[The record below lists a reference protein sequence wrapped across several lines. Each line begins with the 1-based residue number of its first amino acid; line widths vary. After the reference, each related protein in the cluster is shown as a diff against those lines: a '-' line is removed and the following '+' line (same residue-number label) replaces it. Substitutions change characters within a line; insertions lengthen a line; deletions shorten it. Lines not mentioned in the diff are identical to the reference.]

1 MPSTASTATR
11 QRAARD
17 ILVQIV
23 ARVFNLALG
32 VIVTGLVARTLGT
45 TLYGEWS
52 TIFVILGLV
61 GYFSSFGMEKVVIR
75 EVAAN
80 PELEHEWFGAMMF
93 VRFSLLIPVMIAS
106 VLAIVLLQ
114 RSHQMLVAGLI
125 LTATMPFD
133 GVGVLQLVF
142 QLRVDNRVPMLV
154 LTLRSVL
161 WAAAVALIY
170 FGGGGMVE
178 LAIAMAATNALAAIV
193 QAVAATRAMDRWPRP
208 SRKHLRGLVMV
219 GVPLGVAGVLIM
231 AYARIDQL
239 IVFQS
244 AGSHAAGLYGAVYGI
259 LDQAHFVPI
268 SILTTL
274 TPIIAASWPRDP
286 GRMFRTVR
294 LAAEM
299 MAIGSLGALAF
310 AIAAAEPV
318 VRLIFGAEFAEAAP
332 ALPILGGA
340 FVFICFG
347 YLNGSLMTVLG
358 LQGRL
363 LRISIAAL
371 VVNLAGNL
379 ILVPTYGFLAA
390 AWMTLATE
398 LLVFGLSLWVILA
411 NLKPKSLDVSRGLRT
426 LLAAGLLCG
435 ALTALDSAGAG
446 LAILV
451 PAACVLYPAL
461 LIGLRAFDPRELLVV
476 VRRRVSS

>member
-11 QRAARD
+11 QRAAQD

-32 VIVTGLVARTLGT
+32 VVVTGLVARTLGT

-61 GYFSSFGMEKVVIR
+61 GYFASFGMEKVVIR

-93 VRFSLLIPVMIAS
+93 VRFSLLIPVIIAS
-106 VLAIVLLQ
+106 VVAIVLLQ

-161 WAAAVALIY
+161 WAVAVAIIY
-170 FGGGGMVE
+170 FGGGSMVA
-178 LAIAMAATNALAAIV
+178 LAIAMAATNALASIV
-193 QAVAATRAMDRWPRP
+193 QTIAASRAMDRWPRP
-208 SRKHLRGLVMV
+208 SRKRLRGLVTV
-219 GVPLGVAGVLIM
+219 GIPLGVAGVLIM

-239 IVFQS
+239 IVFQK

-274 TPIIAASWPRDP
+274 TPIIAASWPLERE
-286 GRMFRTVR
+286 RMLRTVR
-294 LAAEM
+294 LAGEM
-299 MAIGSLGALAF
+299 LAVASLGALSF
-310 AIAAAEPV
+310 AIVASEPV
-318 VRLIFGAEFAEAAP
+318 VRAIFGAEFIDAAP
-332 ALPILGGA
+332 ALPILGAA

-347 YLNGSLMTVLG
+347 YLNGSLLTVLG

-371 VVNLAGNL
+371 VLNVVGNL
-379 ILVPTYGFLAA
+379 ILVPPYGFLAA

-398 LLVFGLSLWVILA
+398 LLVFALSLSVILRR
-411 NLKPKSLDVSRGLRT
+411 LKPERLDIGQGLRT
-426 LLAAGLLCG
+426 LLAAVILAGLLVGLREAGGGLVGLVLG
-435 ALTALDSAGAG
+435 AC
-446 LAILV
+446 IF
-451 PAACVLYPAL
+451 YPAL
-461 LIGLRAFDPRELLVV
+461 LFGLRA
-476 VRRRVSS
+476 VRREDVRTVLRRASV

>member
-23 ARVFNLALG
+23 ARVLNLALG
-32 VIVTGLVARTLGT
+32 VVVTGLVARTLGT

-61 GYFSSFGMEKVVIR
+61 GYFASFGMEKVVIR

-93 VRFSLLIPVMIAS
+93 VRFSLLVPVIIAS
-106 VLAIVLLQ
+106 VLAIVLLH

-161 WAAAVALIY
+161 WAAAVAIIY
-170 FGGGGMVE
+170 WGGGGMVE
-178 LAIAMAATNALAAIV
+178 LAIAMAATNALASIV
-193 QAVAATRAMDRWPRP
+193 QTLAAARALGRWPRP
-208 SRKHLRGLVMV
+208 SRRRLRGLMV
-219 GVPLGVAGVLIM
+219 VGIPLGVAGVLIM

-274 TPIIAASWPRDP
+274 TPVIAASWPVDP

-299 MAIGSLGALAF
+299 MAVGSLGALAF
-310 AIAAAEPV
+310 AIVAAEPV
-318 VRLIFGAEFAEAAP
+318 VRLIFGAEFVEAAP
-332 ALPILGGA
+332 ALPILGAA

-363 LRISIAAL
+363 LRISVAAL
-371 VVNLAGNL
+371 VLNLAGNL

-398 LLVFGLSLWVILA
+398 LLVFALSLRVILG
-411 NLKPKSLDVSRGLRT
+411 NLKPERLDLSQGLRSF
-426 LLAAGLLCG
+426 LAAGLLCG
-435 ALTALDSAGAG
+435 ALEGLDRAGAS
-446 LAILV
+446 LAVLV
-451 PAACVLYPAL
+451 VAACLLYPAL
-461 LIGLRAFDPRELLVV
+461 LFGLRAVRPDDLRVLL
-476 VRRRVSS
+476 RRAS